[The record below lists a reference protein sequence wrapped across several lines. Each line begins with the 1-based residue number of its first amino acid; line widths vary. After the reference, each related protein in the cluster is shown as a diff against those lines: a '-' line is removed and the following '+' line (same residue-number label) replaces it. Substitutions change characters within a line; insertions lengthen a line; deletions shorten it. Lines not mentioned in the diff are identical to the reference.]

1 MSVTVTQRPAAWAG
15 AFNPVVYKL
24 QRKDYTFNSID
35 SNAGAIRVNFTGVD
49 IHSSFAAGDLVD
61 VYSLNGVY
69 ADTYTVA
76 GSVFS
81 GGDTKVTM
89 VEAYTA
95 AAASGYVNLQTR
107 KNYRLSVY
115 LYKASDDTLLIED
128 AIEYTPDAIGLITV
142 DVQIIQALL
151 APDSAAYTGS
161 IVEEDDT
168 RLLQFYIKYR
178 EDWTG
183 SAESITSDVANPGR
197 VLYGAVQIGSSND
210 LSDYVLD
217 NSTSKFLTLF
227 DEPTIVEG
235 EKFDI
240 SLIPAMSNELVRVK
254 RYTGATLDSTTDT
267 SVGSHANKLIRFPI
281 SRVGSE
287 DRITAEVI
295 ADNSLPALNDGAWAN
310 FGAGTSWSVSATP
323 AVSLGP
329 TSSSKY
335 YRLTP
340 FAGAVGSVVSID
352 YSITTNKASGGYLL
366 EWDLVLLDEAGAV
379 TDYVGNVVSSSN
391 GTYTGT
397 LTVTATA
404 PFRYLAF
411 ICFTDDTF
419 AVGTVTTTVNSL
431 AVHAGTSIDYTVSE
445 VKTIRALDTKP
456 NPITLAWVN
465 SVGGLEW
472 FTFQVNQE
480 QTYDSTG
487 GKKAKKLTLYADD
500 LTLNQWETIQGLNT
514 LGDTY
519 MPAIP
524 EMTTSLNKTTRRL
537 GQQVYVVSQI
547 GTFTGVIVVPSA
559 DKTATMWS
567 RHFAKI
573 TIIYPYQFLQS

>member
-115 LYKASDDTLLIED
+115 LYDSSDDSLMIDD
-128 AIEYTPDAIGLITV
+128 AIEYTPDAAGLITV

-151 APDSAAYTGS
+151 APDSSAYTGS
-161 IVEEDDT
+161 PVGDPD
-168 RLLQFYIKYR
+168 RLLGYYIKYR

-183 SAESITSDVANPGR
+183 SAESISSDVANLRR
-197 VLYGAVQIGSSND
+197 VLYGAVQIGSAND

-217 NSTSKFLTLF
+217 GSTKKLLTLF
-227 DEPTIVEG
+227 DEPTLVEDEIFELSMIPG
-235 EKFDI
+235 QLGITLEK
-240 SLIPAMSNELVRVK
+240 K
-254 RYTGATLDSTTDT
+254 RYTGTTLDGTTT
-267 SVGSHANKLIRFPI
+267 IANLNSFANQLVRVPI
-281 SRVGSE
+281 SRSGTE
-287 DRITAEVI
+287 DRLEVR
-295 ADNSLPALNDGAWAN
+295 ALSSNALLPLNAWTN
-310 FGAGTSWSVSATP
+310 FGSGTSWAATP
-323 AVSLGP
+323 SVGLAHD
-329 TSSSKY
+329 SSSKQW
-335 YRLTP
+335 RQVFSGP
-340 FAGAVGSVVSID
+340 AGAAVSID
-352 YSITTNKASGGYLL
+352 YSITVNKASGAYGL
-366 EWDLVLLDEAGAV
+366 EWHLVLTDINGVETDEIAV
-379 TDYVGNVVSSSN
+379 EIVGTN

-397 LTVTATA
+397 GTITTTA
-404 PFRYLAF
+404 PFSYLSMY
-411 ICFTDDTF
+411 CVTDGSF
-419 AVGTVTTTVNSL
+419 VSGSVTTTPNSL
-431 AVHAGTSIDYTVSE
+431 AVHAGSSIEYVMSETKTVR
-445 VKTIRALDTKP
+445 VLDTKP

-465 SVGGLEW
+465 SVGGLEY

-524 EMTTSLNKTTRRL
+524 EMTTSLDKTTRRL
-537 GQQVYVVSQI
+537 GQQVYVVAQS
-547 GTFTGVIVVPSA
+547 GAFTGVIVLPAA